1 MNQYLSFG
9 ILFFLALLQATVMP
23 RITVLGVHPD
33 LMLMAVTSWSLLRGS
48 EEGMLW
54 ALIGGVVM
62 DLFSGAP
69 FGVCTLALLIV
80 SFLSGLG
87 QRNVFRLDLLVPIL
101 AIPVATLAYQL
112 IVLGLLAAL
121 GWRAG
126 WGASLSHVIL
136 PSMLVNTLGMPAVYL
151 SARLLHHRTVGEEIV
166 L

>member
-1 MNQYLSFG
+1 MNQYLSFA
-9 ILFFLALLQATVMP
+9 ILFCLALLQTTVVP

-33 LMLMAVTSWSLLRGS
+33 LVLMVVTSWSLLRGA

-54 ALIGGVVM
+54 ALVSGIVM

-87 QRNVFRLDLLVPIL
+87 QRNVFRFDLVLPIL
-101 AIPVATLAYQL
+101 AAPPATLVYQL
-112 IVLGLLAAL
+112 VIYGLLFAL
-121 GWRAG
+121 GWRAN
-126 WGASLSHVIL
+126 WKASLNQVIL
-136 PSMLVNTLGMPAVYL
+136 PSVVVNTLGMPVVYL
-151 SARLLHHRTVGEEIV
+151 LARLLHRRTGREEIV

>member
-1 MNQYLSFG
+1 MNQYLAFA
-9 ILFFLALLQATVMP
+9 ILFCLALLQTTVMP

-33 LMLMAVTSWSLLRGS
+33 LMLMVVTSWSLLRGA

-54 ALIGGVVM
+54 ALVGGLAM
-62 DLFSGAP
+62 DLFSGAS
-69 FGVCTLALLIV
+69 FGVCTLALLVV

-101 AIPVATLAYQL
+101 AIPVATLVYQL

-126 WGASLSHVIL
+126 WGVSLSHVVL

-151 SARLLHHRTVGEEIV
+151 AARLLHRRTAGEEIV